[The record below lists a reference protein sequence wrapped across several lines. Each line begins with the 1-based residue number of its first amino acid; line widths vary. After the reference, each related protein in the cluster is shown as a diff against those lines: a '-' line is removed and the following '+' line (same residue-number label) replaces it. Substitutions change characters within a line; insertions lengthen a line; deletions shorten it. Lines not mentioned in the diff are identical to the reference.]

1 MATGDEIGR
10 FGLLL
15 QRHRTAAALSQEELA
30 ERAGV
35 SRRAVADLE
44 RGARRSPH
52 PATVRQLADALKLN
66 EADRAAL
73 IAACHRDA
81 RTNTTKNGISQS
93 APPVEQEPDEYRS
106 HAAVQQV
113 RREVK
118 IRSNPPL
125 SMTQHKLPIMP
136 GSFVGREQ
144 EQVEVLRLVGEQGIR
159 LVTLTGPGGVGKT
172 RLALH
177 VAAQLPNHLDD
188 DVVFVSLAPLSDPGL
203 VPAAI
208 AHALDVREVR
218 NIPLLHTLQVYLQ
231 SRGVLLLLDNFE
243 HVVAAA
249 PVVGDLLISCA
260 RLHVV
265 VTSRAPLHI
274 RGEYELEVLPLRL
287 PASNASSAPAEL
299 LETEATRLFYERA
312 RARRADFA
320 ITRDNALA
328 VAEICRRLDGLPLAI
343 ELAAARV
350 RVLPPA
356 ALLAHMQR
364 RLPILTG
371 GARDLPSRQQTLRET
386 IAWSY
391 QLLGAS
397 EQRLFRRITVFI
409 GGCTLASIATVCLD
423 TGDAPEV
430 LLDLVAALVDQ
441 SLLKQVES
449 ANTEL
454 RYRLLDTIREYGLE
468 QLATSAELETLAQ
481 RHAEYFVHLAEDAE
495 AGLAGADWRAWRWQL
510 HAERENLRAA
520 LDWAVAWGE
529 TDIALR
535 LVGSLWRWFRPDAIA
550 EGRRWIEQA
559 LALPGGDVQSRAKAL
574 YAFGVVAMQQ
584 GEYRVAATAW
594 KDSISTWRGLG
605 DLPRLADAL
614 MYLASIYRP
623 DARAVSALLSESIA
637 LARQVGEPRRLALAL
652 GFLGWQVL
660 QSVGPDAA
668 RPPLDEALPLARQPG
683 DPWELIW
690 VLYVSGLL
698 AVREGEEE
706 TARVRFDEALDL
718 AREAR
723 DNMMAALALAAD
735 GRAALHTHDIGGA
748 IMRFRDGLRLG
759 ADAGFRIGLAY
770 NLEGIAIVCSEC
782 NQLERAARLLGAA
795 ERAYALVD
803 VPGLVPY
810 SALVDRA
817 NSALRVRLGQDGF
830 AAAQAEGRSLRTEDA
845 IADALSVEIEA
856 QEPGARGHAAPD
868 GLTPREIEVLRL
880 LAAGRTN
887 PEIAAA
893 LVISVKTVERHL
905 ANVYAKIGA
914 RTRVDAATHA
924 VSRGLYMNTPTAER
938 AAAANE
944 NA

>member
-1 MATGDEIGR
+1 MATGDE
-10 FGLLL
+10 
-15 QRHRTAAALSQEELA
+15 
-30 ERAGV
+30 AGH
-35 SRRAVADLE
+35 
-44 RGARRSPH
+44 SPH
-52 PATVRQLADALKLN
+52 PATVRQPADALKQN
-66 EADRAAL
+66 
-73 IAACHRDA
+73 DA
-81 RTNTTKNGISQS
+81 KP
-93 APPVEQEPDEYRS
+93 AELLAEP
-106 HAAVQQV
+106 V
-113 RREVK
+113 RRGRRVH
-118 IRSNPPL
+118 SVTG
-125 SMTQHKLPIMP
+125 SAATQRTLPMMP

-144 EQVEVLRLVGEQGIR
+144 EQAEVLRLVLEQGIR

-177 VAAQLPNHLDD
+177 VAAQLRSHVDE

-208 AHALDVREVR
+208 ASALDVREVR
-218 NIPLLHTLQVYLQ
+218 NIPLLRTLQLYLETH
-231 SRGVLLLLDNFE
+231 GVFLLLDNFE

-249 PVVGDLLISCA
+249 PVVADLLMSCA

-274 RGEYELEVLPLRL
+274 RGEYELEVPPLGLPE
-287 PASNASSAPAEL
+287 SNASSVPAQL
-299 LETEATRLFYERA
+299 LETDAARLFYERA

-320 ITRDNALA
+320 ITTDNAVP

-350 RVLPPA
+350 SVLSPA
-356 ALLAHMQR
+356 ALLAHLHR

-391 QLLGAS
+391 ELLGTS
-397 EQRLFRRITVFI
+397 EQQLFRRLTFFV
-409 GGCTLASIATVCLD
+409 GGCTLASIAAVSLNNA
-423 TGDAPEV
+423 DAPDAV
-430 LLDLVAALVDQ
+430 LDVVAALVDQ
-441 SLLKQVES
+441 SLLKRVES
-449 ANTEL
+449 ANTEP
-454 RYRLLDTIREYGLE
+454 RYRLLETIREYGLE
-468 QLATSAELETLAQ
+468 QLAASGELEIAAQ

-495 AGLAGADWRAWRWQL
+495 AGLAGADWRAWRSQL
-510 HAERENLRAA
+510 YVERENLQAA

-550 EGRRWIEQA
+550 EGRRWIELA
-559 LALPGGDVQSRAKAL
+559 LALPGGAVQSRAKAL
-574 YAFGVVAMQQ
+574 YALGVVAMQQ
-584 GEYRVAATAW
+584 GDYRVAAAAW
-594 KDSISTWRGLG
+594 KDSISIWCALG
-605 DLPRLADAL
+605 DLPRLADTL

-623 DARAVSALLSESIA
+623 DARAVSALLGESIA
-637 LARQVGEPRRLALAL
+637 LAQQVGEPRRLALAL

-668 RPPLDEALPLARQPG
+668 RAPLAEALPLARQPG

-698 AVREGEEE
+698 SVREGDEE

-723 DNMMAALALAAD
+723 DNMMAALALAAN
-735 GRAALHTHDIGGA
+735 GRAALRRHDIGA
-748 IMRFRDGLRLG
+748 ALTRFRDGLRLA
-759 ADAGFRIGLAY
+759 ADAGFAIGLAY
-770 NLEGIAIVCSEC
+770 NLEGIAIVWSEC
-782 NQLERAARLLGAA
+782 NQLEPAARLLGAA
-795 ERAYALVD
+795 EGAYALVD

-810 SALVDRA
+810 SAVVDRTTT
-817 NSALRVRLGQDGF
+817 SLRVRLGQDRF
-830 AAAQAEGRSLRTEDA
+830 AATQTEGRSLRTEDA

-856 QEPGARGHAAPD
+856 QEPGAPWHAAAD

-880 LAAGRTN
+880 LAAGRSN

-914 RTRVDAATHA
+914 RTRVDAATYA
-924 VSRGLYMNTPTAER
+924 LTRGLYMNTPIGEP
-938 AAAANE
+938 AAATHE